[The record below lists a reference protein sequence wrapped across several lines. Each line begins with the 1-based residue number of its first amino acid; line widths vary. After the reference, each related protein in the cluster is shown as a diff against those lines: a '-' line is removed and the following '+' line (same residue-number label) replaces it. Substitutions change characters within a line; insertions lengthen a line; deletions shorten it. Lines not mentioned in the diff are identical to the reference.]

1 MSSSSSTPTPSM
13 RTPLSRVRGLGS
25 AREGTG
31 HFWYQRLTGAA
42 LAVLTLVFVILVIAL
57 AGRPHGEVVAVLA
70 NPFVAL
76 LMVLMVGSC
85 AWHMKIGM
93 QVIIEDYFHGTAKVA
108 LLVANAFFSVA
119 VGVATALAL
128 IKITFGG

>member
-1 MSSSSSTPTPSM
+1 MSM

-31 HFWYQRLTGAA
+31 HFWYQRLTGLA
-42 LAVLTLVFVILVIAL
+42 LAFLTTGFIILVVAL
-57 AGRPHGEVVAVLA
+57 AGRPFPEVARVLG

-76 LMVLMVGSC
+76 LMVLMVGAG

-93 QVIIEDYFHGTAKVA
+93 QVIIEDYLHGSLKLGAQI
-108 LLVANAFFSVA
+108 ANTFFSVA
-119 VGVATALAL
+119 VAAAAALAL
-128 IKITFGG
+128 LKLSFGG

>member
-1 MSSSSSTPTPSM
+1 MSM

-31 HFWYQRLTGAA
+31 HFWAQRLTGLA
-42 LAVLTLVFVILVIAL
+42 LAFLAIAFIILVIAL
-57 AGRPHGEVVAVLA
+57 AGRPYAGVVSVLG

-76 LMVLMVGSC
+76 LMILMIGTG

-93 QVIIEDYFHGTAKVA
+93 QVVIEDYLHGATKVA
-108 LLVANAFFSVA
+108 ALAANAFFSVA
-119 VGVATALAL
+119 VGVAAALAL

>member
-76 LMVLMVGSC
+76 LMVSR
-85 AWHMKIGM
+85 
-93 QVIIEDYFHGTAKVA
+93 TVA
-108 LLVANAFFSVA
+108 ESEKL
-119 VGVATALAL
+119 GITQALSPE
-128 IKITFGG
+128 